1 MPRTYFSDLTID
13 DLMRRVITEIRTHGY
28 TIAPTK
34 GPATELAG
42 VLLNLR
48 DPRLMHPLIC
58 RYQITP
64 KISLNTRCSAS
75 MLPNFSIK
83 GRLRSSGQLGRW

>member
-1 MPRTYFSDLTID
+1 MID
-13 DLMRRVITEIRTHGY
+13 NNNRAGRLRLAYGFGDNMRD
-28 TIAPTK
+28 A
-34 GPATELAG
+34 
-42 VLLNLR
+42 VLDSLDRMEGR
-48 DPRLMHPLIC
+48 DWGWSLMHPLIC